1 MKQWLETRQ
10 VFAAIAGLRRRGR
23 IPAALATV
31 VRVHGSAYR
40 HEGAKL
46 VVGADGTI
54 VGQRERWL
62 PRAGRARGGPSRAR
76 APVSPSGGSTAAA
89 ADEIAAWDLGVG
101 CEGTVELY
109 IAPVSDDHAAERAA
123 IAREAP
129 FVVELPL
136 GSAGAGRVVR
146 DGPGTTGLS
155 TDGDGEEVFVDAFI
169 PPPRLLVCGA
179 GDDAIPLARLGVTT
193 GFRVVVTDRRP
204 GLLTAE
210 RFGDDVTL
218 LLAHPPDVAT
228 TGAPA
233 DDTFA
238 VVMTHHYADDSSYLT
253 ALRETAAP
261 YIGMLGPRQRTER
274 MLSSGLSLAQG
285 LDGRI
290 HAPAG
295 LDIGTDGA
303 EQVALSIIAEIMA
316 VHAGRPARPLRERRV
331 PIHSTDG

>member
-1 MKQWLETRQ
+1 MKHWAESRQ
-10 VFAAIAGLRRRGR
+10 VYAAIADLRRRD

-31 VRVHGSAYR
+31 VRVRGSAYR

-46 VVGADGTI
+46 LVGADGTI
-54 VGQRERWL
+54 VGN
-62 PRAGRARGGPSRAR
+62 
-76 APVSPSGGSTAAA
+76 VSGGCLEQDVREVARRVLATGAAERPQYCSGS
-89 ADEIAAWDLGVG
+89 DEIAAWDLGVG

-109 IAPVSDDHAAERAA
+109 IAPVTDDHTAERAA

-155 TDGDGEEVFVDAFI
+155 TDGDGGEVFVDAFI

-204 GLLTAE
+204 GLLTRE

-218 LLAHPPDVAT
+218 LLAHPRDVAT
-228 TGAPA
+228 TSAPA
-233 DDTFA
+233 GDTYA
-238 VVMTHHYADDSSYLT
+238 VVMTHHYADDISYLT
-253 ALRETAAP
+253 GLRETAAA

-274 MLSSGLSLAQG
+274 MLSSGPSLAQG

-331 PIHSTDG
+331 PIHSSDG

>member
-1 MKQWLETRQ
+1 MKHWAESSQ
-10 VFAAIAGLRRRGR
+10 VYAAIAALHRRE

-31 VRVHGSAYR
+31 VRVRGSAYR

-46 VVGADGTI
+46 LVGADGTI
-54 VGQRERWL
+54 VGN
-62 PRAGRARGGPSRAR
+62 
-76 APVSPSGGSTAAA
+76 VSGGCLEQDVREVARRVLATGAAERRQYCSGS
-89 ADEIAAWDLGVG
+89 DEIAAWDLGVG

-109 IAPVSDDHAAERAA
+109 IAPVMDDHGAERAA

-136 GSAGAGRVVR
+136 GPAGAGRVVR
-146 DGPGTTGLS
+146 NGPGTTGLS
-155 TDGDGEEVFVDAFI
+155 TSGDGQEVFVDAFI

-204 GLLTAE
+204 GLLTPE

-218 LLAHPPDVAT
+218 LLAHPRDLAT
-228 TGAPA
+228 TSPPT

-238 VVMTHHYADDSSYLT
+238 VVMTHHFADDSSYLGV
-253 ALRETAAP
+253 LRATPAA

-274 MLSSGLSLAQG
+274 MLAAGPGIAQG

-331 PIHSTDG
+331 PIHGRDD